1 MWGKIIIPMYRL
13 WLHGLYGLY
22 GPRCP
27 LSPKRPINLI
37 SLSLSAIAVM
47 LAVSCYYL
55 FRKSVGYVYEF
66 GSTKYLVKLKSYLRG
81 KDYFVLQRY
90 SVTGNGCLWGKVPGI
105 WIWIQMWLKF
115 EQTSFSCVIT
125 FNLYDRN
132 LPVCQI
138 RGLSVIM
145 EVKWLK
151 QNGNWLDLRGFT
163 TSWAG
168 FYPSFADNIPVNE
181 GLIGSMALTHPNSNG
196 PSGLR
201 FRLNEVMSARSEAS
215 LSSWRWSDSNKMEID

>member
-13 WLHGLYGLY
+13 WLHDLYGLY

-27 LSPKRPINLI
+27 LSPKKADKLN
-37 SLSLSAIAVM
+37 LSLSAIAVM

-55 FRKSVGYVYEF
+55 FRKSAGYVYEF

-125 FNLYDRN
+125 SIPMIGIF
-132 LPVCQI
+132 
-138 RGLSVIM
+138 LSA
-145 EVKWLK
+145 
-151 QNGNWLDLRGFT
+151 
-163 TSWAG
+163 S
-168 FYPSFADNIPVNE
+168 
-181 GLIGSMALTHPNSNG
+181 
-196 PSGLR
+196 
-201 FRLNEVMSARSEAS
+201 SEAS
-215 LSSWRWSDSNKMEID
+215 LSSWRWSDSNKMEIE